1 MNDPEKAL
9 EPVQD
14 DAAANRYPAGIP
26 FIVGNEAAERF
37 SFYGMRA
44 ILYVYLVGLF
54 TKFLPDAQV
63 DPAAVDAAKAH
74 ATEIV
79 HMFIAGVYLFPL
91 IGAVL
96 SDRLLGKY
104 KVIFWVSIVYF
115 VGNAIM
121 AGAGQMGA
129 MGDFEG
135 AEIAVFAGLG
145 FIALGSGGIKPCV
158 SANVG
163 DQFTSK
169 NGHLVTRIFQLF
181 YFIINFG
188 SFIATIIIPWVYA
201 LAGPAIAFGIP
212 GVLMALATF
221 VFWLGRKRFV
231 HVPPSPGGKL
241 GLLDSVAT
249 LFLLAPIFGLLIG
262 FFGMRHGYEAA
273 KGASFLGYFGLL
285 ILVVGAVFA
294 LGIFLSVT
302 RQKAKPQAGF
312 LTVLTWSFLN
322 RSARKPGQGF
332 FDPAREKFGEE
343 AGDGPPSVLR
353 VVLVFS
359 AVMFFW
365 ALFDQHASTWIEQA
379 SQMDLHMV
387 VPATFGWAVLGAV
400 AVLTV
405 YGGTW
410 VMLHVSNVRIPRAIS
425 LGIMGVLGAALVI
438 TGVIDLITGDQLRFE
453 IGAAQMA
460 ALNPLM
466 VMIII
471 PLLNVAVWGPLRR
484 RGRDLKPLLKM
495 AIGMFMAAVAFG
507 VAALLQQVI
516 EAKGPGEVHALWQF
530 FQYLIMT
537 TAEVLVSVT
546 GLEFAYTQAPRAMKS
561 TLMGFWLFFVA
572 AGNMIVVAMAPLQA
586 DLELSDFFLV
596 FAGLMVAAALI
607 FSLLASMYK
616 GKSYLQA

>member
-1 MNDPEKAL
+1 MTDPVKDL
-9 EPVQD
+9 VPGQD

-54 TKFLPDAQV
+54 TKFLPEAQV

-91 IGAVL
+91 IGAVV

-104 KVIFWVSIVYF
+104 KVIFWVSIIYF

-163 DQFTSK
+163 DQFTAK

-241 GLLDSVAT
+241 GLLDAVAT

-262 FFGMRHGYEAA
+262 FFGMRHSFEAA
-273 KGASFLGYFGLL
+273 KDASFIGHFGVL
-285 ILVVGAVFA
+285 ILIVGAVFA

-312 LTVLTWSFLN
+312 LTVLAWSFLN
-322 RSARKPGQGF
+322 RSVRKPGQGF

-400 AVLTV
+400 AVLTI

-410 VMLHVSNVRIPRAIS
+410 VMLHVSNVRIPRAIT

-438 TGVIDLITGDQLRFE
+438 TGVIDLITGEQLRFE

-507 VAALLQQVI
+507 IAALLQQVI

-586 DLELSDFFLV
+586 DLDLSDFFLV
-596 FAGLMVAAALI
+596 FAGLMVAAAVV
-607 FSLLASMYK
+607 FSFLASMYK
-616 GKSYLQA
+616 GKTYLQA

>member
-1 MNDPEKAL
+1 MNDPAKATAT
-9 EPVQD
+9 VTD
-14 DAAANRYPAGIP
+14 DPAANRYPAGIP

-54 TKFLPDAQV
+54 TRFLPEAQV
-63 DPAAVDAAKAH
+63 DPAASEAAKAH

-91 IGAVL
+91 IGAVI

-104 KVIFWVSIVYF
+104 RVIFWVSIVYF
-115 VGNAIM
+115 VGNGVMAAAGHLGAVGDY
-121 AGAGQMGA
+121 AGA
-129 MGDFEG
+129 EL
-135 AEIAVFAGLG
+135 AVFGGLG
-145 FIALGSGGIKPCV
+145 LIALGSGGIKPCV

-163 DQFTSK
+163 DQFTAR

-188 SFIATIIIPWVYA
+188 SFLATIIIPWVYA
-201 LAGPAIAFGIP
+201 VAGPAIAFGIP
-212 GVLMALATF
+212 GALMALATI
-221 VFWLGRKRFV
+221 VFWAGRKRFV

-241 GLLDSVAT
+241 GLLDTFSS
-249 LFLLAPIFGLLIG
+249 LLLLAPIFALLIG
-262 FFGMRHGYEAA
+262 FFGLRHAYMDDPNAT
-273 KGASFLGYFGLL
+273 FLGYFGLPIAFGVGL
-285 ILVVGAVFA
+285 PILG
-294 LGIFLSVT
+294 GILAMIRQRARPQPGFMSVL
-302 RQKAKPQAGF
+302 A
-312 LTVLTWSFLN
+312 WSFFN
-322 RSARKPGQGF
+322 QKRRKPGQGF
-332 FDPAREKFGEE
+332 FDPAREEFGEE

-353 VVLVFS
+353 VVIVFS

-387 VPATFGWAVLGAV
+387 VPAHLGVAIVV
-400 AVLTV
+400 AVGVLTLF
-405 YGGTW
+405 GGTW
-410 VMLHVSNVRIPRAIS
+410 VMLHVSNIRIPRRVT
-425 LGIMGVLGAALVI
+425 LGIVAFLAAGLLI
-438 TGVIDLITGDQLRFE
+438 TGVIDLITGDEFRFE

-466 VMIII
+466 VMLII
-471 PLLNVAVWGPLRR
+471 PLLNVALWGPLKR
-484 RGRDLKPLLKM
+484 RGKEIKPLVKM
-495 AIGMFMAAVAFG
+495 AIGMFMAAGAFAI
-507 VAALLQQVI
+507 AALLQQVI
-516 EAKGPGEVHALWQF
+516 EAKGPGEVHAIWQV

-586 DLELSDFFLV
+586 DLELSEFFML
-596 FAGLMVAAALI
+596 FAGLMVGAAAL
-607 FSLLASMYK
+607 FSLLASLYK
-616 GKSYLQA
+616 GKTYLQS